1 MKIFVVLICSLG
13 LVSGAYGA
21 QQEENKQKKKQ
32 PPTAQHAPRPTAGH
46 ATGAGAGPKKTSMG
60 AYQGKKGQGSMGTYQ
75 GQKGKHGQP
84 SAEAYQ
90 GHKGN
95 KGQTSGGGYE
105 GQKSKKG
112 QTSAEATHASNWN
125 NPNNSNKGKKQKNWN
140 NPNNNVNYS
149 NKANKGNKAK
159 NWSNANNPN
168 KWSGGQ
174 GYNAKVKTKHYNLS
188 YKPNPK
194 IQNVKFD
201 KSYYIQG
208 SQNWKGERYAAF
220 RSYHPEWHDQW
231 WWRNHYNRVVF
242 ISGGWYA
249 WNGGW
254 WYPAWGYAPNAYYA
268 YNGPIYGYNG
278 LPPDQ
283 VIANVQAAL
292 QQQGYY
298 RSEVDGLL
306 GPLTRAAI
314 ADYQRDHGLYMTSA
328 IDRPTLESLGIA

>member
-1 MKIFVVLICSLG
+1 MRIFVVLICGLW

-32 PPTAQHAPRPTAGH
+32 PPTVHHAPPPAGH

-95 KGQTSGGGYE
+95 KGQTSVEGYHGE
-105 GQKSKKG
+105 KGKKG
-112 QTSAEATHASNWN
+112 Q
-125 NPNNSNKGKKQKNWN
+125 N
-140 NPNNNVNYS
+140 NPNNNVGYS
-149 NKANKGNKAK
+149 NKANEGNKAK
-159 NWSNANNPN
+159 NWSNTNKTN
-168 KWSGGQ
+168 KWSSGQ
-174 GYNAKVKTKHYNLS
+174 GYAKVKTKHYNLS

-292 QQQGYY
+292 QQQSYY
-298 RSEVDGLL
+298 RGEVDGLL

-314 ADYQRDHGLYMTSA
+314 ADYQRDHGLYLTSA

>member
-1 MKIFVVLICSLG
+1 MKVFLILICGFALFSVAPG
-13 LVSGAYGA
+13 MEGAKKKEQKKPAQAGAASQSGRQGGGKPA
-21 QQEENKQKKKQ
+21 QWSKQK
-32 PPTAQHAPRPTAGH
+32 G
-46 ATGAGAGPKKTSMG
+46 AT
-60 AYQGKKGQGSMGTYQ
+60 
-75 GQKGKHGQP
+75 
-84 SAEAYQ
+84 
-90 GHKGN
+90 
-95 KGQTSGGGYE
+95 
-105 GQKSKKG
+105 KS
-112 QTSAEATHASNWN
+112 THASNWN
-125 NPNNSNKGKKQKNWN
+125 NPNKGKKEKNWN
-140 NPNNNVNYS
+140 DPNNLNYS

-159 NWSNANNPN
+159 NWNNANNPN

-174 GYNAKVKTKHYNLS
+174 RYNAKVKTKHYGLS

-194 IQNVKFD
+194 IQNVKFE
-201 KSYYIQG
+201 KNYHITG

-220 RSYHPEWHDQW
+220 RSYHPEWHDRW
-231 WWRNHYNRVVF
+231 WWRNRYNRVVF

-254 WYPAWGYAPNAYYA
+254 WYPAWGYAPNSYYA

-283 VIANVQAAL
+283 VIANVQATL

-298 RSEVDGLL
+298 RGEVDGLL

>member
-13 LVSGAYGA
+13 LVSGAYCA
-21 QQEENKQKKKQ
+21 QEKENKQKKKQ

-60 AYQGKKGQGSMGTYQ
+60 AYEGKKGQGSMGTYQ

-84 SAEAYQ
+84 SAQAYQ
-90 GHKGN
+90 GHKAN
-95 KGQTSGGGYE
+95 KGQTSVEGYQ
-105 GQKSKKG
+105 GQKGKKG
-112 QTSAEATHASNWN
+112 QTSAEAY
-125 NPNNSNKGKKQKNWN
+125 
-140 NPNNNVNYS
+140 YS

-159 NWSNANNPN
+159 NWSNTNNPN
-168 KWSGGQ
+168 KWSSGQ
-174 GYNAKVKTKHYNLS
+174 AYNAKVKTKHYNLS

-201 KSYYIQG
+201 KGYYIQG

-298 RSEVDGLL
+298 RGEVDGLL

-314 ADYQRDHGLYMTSA
+314 ADYQRNHGLYMTSA

>member
-1 MKIFVVLICSLG
+1 MKVFLI
-13 LVSGAYGA
+13 LVCGFAIASVAPGVEGAKKKEKKKAAQAGEASQSGRQGGGKPA
-21 QQEENKQKKKQ
+21 QWSKQKG
-32 PPTAQHAPRPTAGH
+32 TA
-46 ATGAGAGPKKTSMG
+46 
-60 AYQGKKGQGSMGTYQ
+60 
-75 GQKGKHGQP
+75 
-84 SAEAYQ
+84 
-90 GHKGN
+90 
-95 KGQTSGGGYE
+95 
-105 GQKSKKG
+105 KS
-112 QTSAEATHASNWN
+112 THASTWN

-174 GYNAKVKTKHYNLS
+174 GYAKVKTKQYNLS

-201 KSYYIQG
+201 KGYYIQG

-220 RSYHPEWHDQW
+220 RSYHPEWHDRW
-231 WWRNHYNRVVF
+231 WWRNHYNRVAFV
-242 ISGGWYA
+242 SGGWYY

-283 VIANVQAAL
+283 VVANVQATL

-298 RSEVDGLL
+298 RGEVDGLL

-314 ADYQRDHGLYMTSA
+314 AGYQRDHGLYMTSA